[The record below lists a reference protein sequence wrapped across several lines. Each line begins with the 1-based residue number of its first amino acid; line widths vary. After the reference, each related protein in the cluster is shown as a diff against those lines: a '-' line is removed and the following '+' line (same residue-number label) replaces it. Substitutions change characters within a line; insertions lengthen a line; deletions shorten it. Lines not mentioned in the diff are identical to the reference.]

1 MIRCLKQKG
10 HVVAVTGD
18 GTNDA
23 PALKEATSDFLWG
36 YRALKL
42 QRRAQISSSWMIIL
56 LPVAMVLRWGRCVYN
71 NIQKFIQFQ
80 LTVNLAALAINFVAV
95 LSAGEVP
102 LTAVQL
108 LWVNLIM
115 DTLGALALATEQP
128 TKELMEKQPVGKAE
142 PLITNIM
149 WRNLLAQALYQIA
162 VLLTLQFKGGS
173 IFGVKDKIKNT
184 LIFNTFVL
192 CQVFNEFNARKLEK
206 KNIFK
211 GYTKTNTERLD
222 RDNGRPALPLQP
234 CLGQWLFVKCIPV
247 QKNHFLD
254 I

>member
-1 MIRCLKQKG
+1 M
-10 HVVAVTGD
+10 
-18 GTNDA
+18 
-23 PALKEATSDFLWG
+23 
-36 YRALKL
+36 
-42 QRRAQISSSWMIIL
+42 
-56 LPVAMVLRWGRCVYN
+56 
-71 NIQKFIQFQ
+71 
-80 LTVNLAALAINFVAV
+80 AV

-211 GYTKTNTERLD
+211 GIHKNKLFLGVIGITVILQVVMVEFLNKFADTERLD
-222 RDNGRPALPLQP
+222 R
-234 CLGQWLFVKCIPV
+234 GQWEACIAIAAMSWPIGFVVKCIPV
-247 QKNHFLD
+247 SEKPFLRYLKW
-254 I
+254 